1 MRNIFVLLLILALA
15 CRSERDPKTKE
26 SETQPTETD
35 PVPVKVIVLKRT
47 SFKSEIVSN
56 GKLKALNKSN
66 LVFNVSE
73 KLVELNVKN
82 GTRVKKGD
90 IIARLRQEQLKE
102 DLEQARVQLYRATLD
117 LQDVLIG
124 LGYDIKDSL
133 TIPLNVMQVAQ
144 IRSGYINAKAAYN
157 KALFNYNNSVLK
169 APFSGIVA
177 NIKHKVYD
185 QVNNGEVFCTLIDDS
200 KFEVEF
206 LVMESELNYVKP
218 QTVVEVVPYNIQNIK
233 YKGYIT
239 EINPVVDENGLVTIK
254 AVIENRGNLL
264 EGMNVKV
271 YIQNDVPGQ
280 LVVPKSAVVI
290 RDNKEVLF
298 RYTAGKAYWTYIKTI
313 YENSS
318 SYAVIADEER
328 SATLNEGDTVIISNN
343 LNLAHDSR
351 VVIE

>member
-1 MRNIFVLLLILALA
+1 MKHLFILSSFLILA
-15 CRSERDPKTKE
+15 CCSGKDPKTKE
-26 SETQPTETD
+26 FETQPTETD
-35 PVPVKVIVLKRT
+35 PVPVKVIVLRRT
-47 SFKSEIVSN
+47 SFKNEIVSN

-90 IIARLRQEQLKE
+90 IIARLRQEQLRE

-124 LGYDIKDSL
+124 LGYDMKDSL
-133 TIPLNVMQVAQ
+133 NIPTNVMEVAQ
-144 IRSGYINAKAAYN
+144 IRSGYTNAKAAYN
-157 KALFNYNNSVLK
+157 KALYNYSNSVLK
-169 APFSGIVA
+169 APFNGIVA
-177 NIKHKVYD
+177 NIKHKLYD
-185 QVNNGEVFCTLIDDS
+185 QVNTGEIFCSLIDDS

-218 QTVVEVVPYNIQNIK
+218 QTVVEVVPFNMQNIRCR
-233 YKGYIT
+233 GYIN

-254 AVIENRGNLL
+254 AVIENKDNLL
-264 EGMNVKV
+264 EGMNVKI
-271 YIQNDVPGQ
+271 YIQNDIPGQ

-313 YENSS
+313 YENST

-343 LNLAHDSR
+343 LNLAHDSK
-351 VVIE
+351 VIIE